1 MSTHFIQMI
10 LTYLVLLCASER
22 CAGDAQV
29 ITDRMHHLRSSEGP
43 REWSNFP
50 DEAEGTR
57 LQLTFDAVSN
67 DAPYCLELR
76 QQDLKQTWRIT
87 LNDTDL
93 GQLYR
98 DENDMVVYFDVP
110 TGGLTDGNNVLTI
123 ESSRSRSPDDI
134 RVGEISL
141 HDSPR
146 AKLMESYILLK
157 TLNPTPVRITVVNQR
172 GALQETGLESNRD
185 TAVRPGIVYAS
196 QRTGPALIPVPAG
209 KYTVYVG
216 RGFEFGLGTV
226 EVTTRAGSVSDHS
239 VFVRREVPTE
249 GYVACDTHV
258 HTRTHSGHG
267 DSTVQERMITLAA
280 EGIELPIAT
289 DHNVHIDHRP
299 FASEAGVEQYFTPVI
314 GNEVTTPVGHFN
326 IWPVTPG
333 SPPPAYKLDNWADI
347 KMSIGKVPGVK
358 AVILNH
364 SRDVHSGVKP
374 FGPKLF
380 NDAVGER
387 VDGSKLPANAMEVV
401 NSGAN
406 QTDIMQLFHDWMA
419 LLNRGLNV
427 TPVGASD
434 SHDVARHF
442 VGQGR
447 TYIRCD
453 DSDPGNI
460 DVDEA
465 ASNFALGR
473 VMVSYG
479 LLTELTVEGA
489 AGLDGERRKYQSGDL
504 ASVDGEKVR
513 VHVRVLGPRWT
524 QASHVWLYSNA
535 ERIREIELTNT
546 EEERKR
552 KPGVLWE
559 DHWEIDRPSH
569 DVHLVAI
576 AVGPGIK
583 HLYWR
588 TAKPYQ
594 PTSPDWT
601 PTSIGCSGAVWIDGD
616 GDGKRSSAHVY
627 AQRTFK
633 RAGGDLAELLT
644 SLSGFDSAT
653 AAQAAYL
660 YQFALPPG
668 APKLN
673 SPVAEQKVARASKHV
688 QRGFRRYMKA
698 WRENQIAAAKQ

>member
-1 MSTHFIQMI
+1 M
-10 LTYLVLLCASER
+10 LVTCLVSLCVSDAF
-22 CAGDAQV
+22 AGDPQT
-29 ITDRMHHLRSSEGP
+29 ITGRMHHIRSMDGP
-43 REWSNFP
+43 REWSEFP
-50 DEAEGTR
+50 DKAEGTR
-57 LQLTFDAVSN
+57 LELQFDAASN

-76 QQDLKQTWRIT
+76 HQDNKQTWRIK
-87 LNDTDL
+87 LNDADFS
-93 GQLYR
+93 QLQR
-98 DENDMVVYFDVP
+98 DENDMVVYFEVP
-110 TGGLTDGNNVLTI
+110 AGALKDGANVLTI
-123 ESSRSRSPDDI
+123 EASRARTPDDI
-134 RVGEISL
+134 RVGEIFL
-141 HDSPR
+141 HDASR
-146 AKLMESYILLK
+146 AELLTESHILIK
-157 TLNPTPVRITVVNQR
+157 TWNQTPVRITILNAR
-172 GALQETGLESNRD
+172 GALQQTGLESNRD
-185 TAVRPGIVYAS
+185 LAVRPGTVYAS
-196 QRTGPALIPVPAG
+196 QRTGHVEIPVPAG

-216 RGFEFGLGTV
+216 RGFEFGLGKV

-239 VFVRREVPTE
+239 VLVRREVPTE

-267 DSTVQERMITLAA
+267 DSTVQERMISLAA

-299 FASEAGVEQYFTPVI
+299 FAREAGVEKYFTPVI

-333 SPPPAYKLDNWADI
+333 SPPPAYKFDNWADI
-347 KMSIGKVPGVK
+347 NTSIGKVPGVK

-364 SRDVHSGVKP
+364 SRDVHSGVRP

-387 VDGSKLPANAMEVV
+387 VDGWKLPANAMEVV

-406 QTDIMQLFHDWMA
+406 QTDIMLLFHDWMA
-419 LLNRGLNV
+419 LLNRGLHV

-460 DVDEA
+460 DVAAAA
-465 ASNFALGR
+465 ASFAAGR

-479 LLTELTVEGA
+479 LLAELTVEDTIEV
-489 AGLDGERRKYQSGDL
+489 DGKRQKYQSGDL
-504 ASVDGEKVR
+504 ATVDGEKIG
-513 VHVRVLGPRWT
+513 VHVRVLGPQWT
-524 QASHVWLYSNA
+524 QVSHVWLFSNG
-535 ERIREIELTNT
+535 ERIREIELTGI
-546 EEERKR
+546 EEDRKR
-552 KPGVLWE
+552 KKGVLWE
-559 DHWEIDRPSH
+559 DHWEIDRPRH

-576 AVGPGIK
+576 AVGPGIDGS
-583 HLYWR
+583 YWR

-616 GDGKRSSAHVY
+616 GDGKRSAAHAY
-627 AQRTFK
+627 ARLAYKQ
-633 RAGGDLAELLT
+633 AEGDLKELLAQ
-644 SLSGFDSAT
+644 LGEFDSAT
-653 AAQAAYL
+653 AAQGAFL
-660 YQFALPPG
+660 YQRARQTG
-668 APKLN
+668 APTLN
-673 SPVAEQKVARASKHV
+673 SPVAEQIIARSEKHV
-688 QRGFRRYMKA
+688 QRGIRRYMKA